1 MNKQESKKLG
11 KTISLALRHQPEL
24 FHLSLDEEGWTPL
37 EALFEALSKRRREW
51 IGLTESDLRE
61 LLRQSEKQR
70 FEIRDGRIRAFYG
83 HSIET
88 KIHKETT
95 APPEFLFHGTP
106 PQVAET
112 ILHEGLRP
120 MGRQY
125 VHLSVDEKTAR
136 IVGARRCR
144 RPTILRVAAEEAYK
158 AGIPFY
164 TGNDGTW
171 LSDPIPP
178 KFIELMPDL
187 DE

>member
-1 MNKQESKKLG
+1 MNKQESKKLS

-24 FHLSLDEEGWTPL
+24 FQITLDKEGWTPL
-37 EALFEALSKRRREW
+37 ETLFEALAKRRREW
-51 IGLTESDLRE
+51 IGLTESDLQE

-70 FEIRDGRIRAFYG
+70 FEIRDGQIRALYG

-88 KIHKETT
+88 KIHKETM
-95 APPEFLFHGTP
+95 APPELLFHGTP
-106 PQVAET
+106 PQIAET
-112 ILHEGLRP
+112 ILQEGLRP

-125 VHLSVDEKTAR
+125 VHLSMDVKTAR

-144 RPTILRVAAEEAYK
+144 RPTILRVAAGEAYR

-171 LSDPIPP
+171 LSEPIRPE
-178 KFIELMPDL
+178 FIEITPDM